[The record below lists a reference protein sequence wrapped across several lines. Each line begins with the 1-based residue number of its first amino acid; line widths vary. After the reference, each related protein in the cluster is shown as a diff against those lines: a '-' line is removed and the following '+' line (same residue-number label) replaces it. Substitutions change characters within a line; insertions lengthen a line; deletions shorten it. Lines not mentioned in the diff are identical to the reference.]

1 MNVIMMN
8 RKNYLKV
15 VDECTVK
22 DKKLINYIN
31 SFTVGGLI
39 GFLGEGI
46 KMICTNYYYLPV
58 SEAVSYVLIIMIF
71 LSCLC
76 TGLGF
81 FDDVVSK
88 FRCGI
93 VIPITGFAHSIMSSA
108 LDYKKDGLI
117 TGIGANFFKLAGSV
131 LLYGIISGFICGI
144 IMVIINV

>member
-8 RKNYLKV
+8 RKKYLKV

-22 DKKLINYIN
+22 DRKLINYIN
-31 SFTVGGLI
+31 SFTIGGLI

-46 KMICTNYYYLPV
+46 KMIRTNYYYLPV

-131 LLYGIISGFICGI
+131 LLYGILSGFICGI
-144 IMVIINV
+144 IKVIINV

>member
-8 RKNYLKV
+8 RKKYLKV

-31 SFTVGGLI
+31 SFTIGGLI

-46 KMICTNYYYLPV
+46 KMICTNYYCLPV

-131 LLYGIISGFICGI
+131 LLYGILSGFICGI
-144 IMVIINV
+144 IKVIINV

>member
-8 RKNYLKV
+8 RKKYLKV

-31 SFTVGGLI
+31 SFTIGGLI

-144 IMVIINV
+144 IKVMVI

>member
-8 RKNYLKV
+8 RKKYLKV

-31 SFTVGGLI
+31 SFTIGGLI

-131 LLYGIISGFICGI
+131 LLYGILSGFICRIKGD
-144 IMVIINV
+144 N

>member
-8 RKNYLKV
+8 RKKYLKV

-108 LDYKKDGLI
+108 LDYKKDSLI
-117 TGIGANFFKLAGSV
+117 TVIGANFFKLAGSV
-131 LLYGIISGFICGI
+131 LLYVILSGFICGI
-144 IMVIINV
+144 IKVIINV

>member
-8 RKNYLKV
+8 RKKYLKV

-39 GFLGEGI
+39 GFLGEVI

-131 LLYGIISGFICGI
+131 LLYGILSGFICGI
-144 IMVIINV
+144 IKVIINV

>member
-8 RKNYLKV
+8 RKKYLKV

-31 SFTVGGLI
+31 SFTIGGLI

-88 FRCGI
+88 FRCGV

-108 LDYKKDGLI
+108 LDDKKDGLV

-131 LLYGIISGFICGI
+131 LLYGILSGFICGI
-144 IMVIINV
+144 IKVIINV

>member
-1 MNVIMMN
+1 MN
-8 RKNYLKV
+8 RKKYLKV

-31 SFTVGGLI
+31 SFTIGGLI

-131 LLYGIISGFICGI
+131 LLYGILCGFICGI
-144 IMVIINV
+144 IKVIINV

>member
-8 RKNYLKV
+8 RKKYLKV

-31 SFTVGGLI
+31 SFTIGGLI

-46 KMICTNYYYLPV
+46 KMICKNYYYLPV

-131 LLYGIISGFICGI
+131 LLYGILSGFICGI
-144 IMVIINV
+144 IKVIINV

>member
-1 MNVIMMN
+1 MMN
-8 RKNYLKV
+8 KKNYLKV
-15 VDECTVK
+15 VDECTSK

-46 KMICTNYYYLPV
+46 KMICINYYHLPI
-58 SEAVSYVLIIMIF
+58 SEAISYVLVIMIF
-71 LSCLC
+71 ISCLC

-81 FDDVVSK
+81 FDDVVAK

-108 LDYKKDGLI
+108 LDSKNDGLI
-117 TGIGANFFKLAGSV
+117 TGVGANFFKLAGSV
-131 LLYGIISGFICGI
+131 LLYGIVSGFICGI
-144 IMVIINV
+144 IKVIINV

>member
-8 RKNYLKV
+8 RKKYLKV

-81 FDDVVSK
+81 FDDIVSK

-108 LDYKKDGLI
+108 LDYKKDR
-117 TGIGANFFKLAGSV
+117 SEERR
-131 LLYGIISGFICGI
+131 
-144 IMVIINV
+144 

>member
-8 RKNYLKV
+8 RKKYLKV

-93 VIPITGFAHSIMSSA
+93 VISITGFAHSIMSSA

-131 LLYGIISGFICGI
+131 LLYGILSGFICGI
-144 IMVIINV
+144 IKVIINV

>member
-8 RKNYLKV
+8 RKKYLKV

-31 SFTVGGLI
+31 SFTIGGLI

-93 VIPITGFAHSIMSSA
+93 VIPITGFAHSIMSSV

-131 LLYGIISGFICGI
+131 LLYGILSGFICGI
-144 IMVIINV
+144 IKVIINV

>member
-8 RKNYLKV
+8 RKKYLKV

-76 TGLGF
+76 TSLGF

-93 VIPITGFAHSIMSSA
+93 VIPITGFAHSIMSST

-131 LLYGIISGFICGI
+131 LLYGILSGFICGI
-144 IMVIINV
+144 IKVIINV

>member
-31 SFTVGGLI
+31 SFTIGGLI

-108 LDYKKDGLI
+108 LDYKKDGVISL
-117 TGIGANFFKLAGSV
+117 GSNFFRLAGSV
-131 LLYGIISGFICGI
+131 ILYGMVSAFFLALLK
-144 IMVIINV
+144 VIIYG

>member
-1 MNVIMMN
+1 MMN
-8 RKNYLKV
+8 RKKYLKV

-31 SFTVGGLI
+31 SFTIGGLI

-131 LLYGIISGFICGI
+131 LLYGIISGFICAI
-144 IMVIINV
+144 IKVIINV

>member
-8 RKNYLKV
+8 RKKYLKV

-31 SFTVGGLI
+31 SFTIGGLI

-108 LDYKKDGLI
+108 LDYKKYGLI

-131 LLYGIISGFICGI
+131 LLYGILSGFICGI
-144 IMVIINV
+144 IKVIINV

>member
-8 RKNYLKV
+8 RKKYLKV

-58 SEAVSYVLIIMIF
+58 SEAVSYVLIILIF

-93 VIPITGFAHSIMSSA
+93 VIPITGFAHSIMSSV

-131 LLYGIISGFICGI
+131 LLYGILSGFICGI
-144 IMVIINV
+144 IKVIINV

>member
-8 RKNYLKV
+8 RKKYLKV

-31 SFTVGGLI
+31 SFTIGGLI

-117 TGIGANFFKLAGSV
+117 PGIGANFFKLAGSV
-131 LLYGIISGFICGI
+131 LLYGILSGFICGI
-144 IMVIINV
+144 IKVIINV

>member
-8 RKNYLKV
+8 RKKYLKV

-31 SFTVGGLI
+31 SFTIGGLI

-117 TGIGANFFKLAGSV
+117 IGIGANFFKLAGSV
-131 LLYGIISGFICGI
+131 LLYGILSGFICGI
-144 IMVIINV
+144 IKVIINV

>member
-31 SFTVGGLI
+31 SFTIGGLI

-131 LLYGIISGFICGI
+131 LLYGIFSGFICGI
-144 IMVIINV
+144 IKVIINV

>member
-8 RKNYLKV
+8 REKYLKV

-31 SFTVGGLI
+31 SFTIGGLI

-81 FDDVVSK
+81 FDDIVSK

-131 LLYGIISGFICGI
+131 LLYGILSGFICGI
-144 IMVIINV
+144 IKVIINV

>member
-8 RKNYLKV
+8 RKKYLKV

-108 LDYKKDGLI
+108 LDYKKDSLI

-131 LLYGIISGFICGI
+131 LLYGILSGFICGI
-144 IMVIINV
+144 IKVIINV

>member
-8 RKNYLKV
+8 REKYLKV

-31 SFTVGGLI
+31 SFTIGGLI

-81 FDDVVSK
+81 FDDIVSK

-108 LDYKKDGLI
+108 LDYKKDGLV

-131 LLYGIISGFICGI
+131 LLYGILSGFICGI
-144 IMVIINV
+144 IKVIINV

>member
-8 RKNYLKV
+8 KKKYLKV

-31 SFTVGGLI
+31 SFTIGGLI

-93 VIPITGFAHSIMSSA
+93 VIPITGFAHSIMSSV

-131 LLYGIISGFICGI
+131 LLYGILSGFICGI
-144 IMVIINV
+144 IKVIINV